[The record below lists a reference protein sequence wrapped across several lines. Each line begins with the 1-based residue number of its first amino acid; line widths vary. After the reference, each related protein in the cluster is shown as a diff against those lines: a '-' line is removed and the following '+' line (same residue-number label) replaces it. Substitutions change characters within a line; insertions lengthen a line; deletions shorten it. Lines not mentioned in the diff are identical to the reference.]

1 MGKSP
6 VSMKIFWANAVVIS
20 GFISE
25 TSSMLVLFFKL
36 IPSWFLVQLLEMCY
50 EMLILILNSFWL
62 FGMFKENLA
71 HIFV

>member
-1 MGKSP
+1 
-6 VSMKIFWANAVVIS
+6 
-20 GFISE
+20 
-25 TSSMLVLFFKL
+25 MLVLFFKL